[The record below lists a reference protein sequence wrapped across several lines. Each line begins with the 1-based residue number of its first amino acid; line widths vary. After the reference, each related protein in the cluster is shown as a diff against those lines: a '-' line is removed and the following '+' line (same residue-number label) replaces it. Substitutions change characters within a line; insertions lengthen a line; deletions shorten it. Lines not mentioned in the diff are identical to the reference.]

1 MEPGSCSTVLRVLQ
15 SLIERGQSEE
25 IPLVLLRPREVDA
38 ATMFDGDFDFLIDE
52 TRFAEILQAVFSTC
66 QAAGV
71 SFVLQQ
77 QSAFKRQ
84 IDLLDVSGRSV
95 TLEFWPHAEFRTSG
109 GHGHLTRAAIGYGAY
124 RALDKD
130 RRGSLLAAIFLLH
143 LHHKK
148 KDLGLGLVRQRL
160 AYFRDQPAMAPELRV
175 MLQALESRTA
185 DLAAAQQC
193 ALAYLHA
200 QGIPFLRPW
209 RLLAQRLRWTAGNLL
224 KWPAL
229 HTSAVVGP
237 DGSGKTSLL
246 NDVKKGP
253 LKDQFRFQRFKRFI
267 RRPFFHLKRSEPR
280 NVRDEKMLWLILPG
294 AWAYFSLSRWFTGWG
309 KPLMLDRYF
318 YDYFVRNVRSHT
330 EPFRRI
336 LTYDLCTRLAPRPE
350 RLIVASCPVP
360 TIHARKQEMAEA
372 SIGQMYAMYLDQV
385 VRGGVPA
392 TLFCY
397 TGAGLEQS
405 LNDVSAFLRNPELA

>member
-1 MEPGSCSTVLRVLQ
+1 MESGSCVAVLQ
-15 SLIERGQSEE
+15 SLIKRGESEE
-25 IPLVLLRPREVDA
+25 IPWVLLRPRDIDA
-38 ATMFDGDFDFLIDE
+38 ATIFEGDFDFLIDE
-52 TRFAEILQAVFSTC
+52 TRFADILQAVFSAC

-71 SFVLQQ
+71 SFVLRQL
-77 QSAFKRQ
+77 SAFKRQ
-84 IDLLDVSGRSV
+84 IDLLDTGGRSV

-109 GHGHLTRAAIGYGAY
+109 GHGHLTRAAIGYAAY
-124 RALDKD
+124 RAQDKT

-143 LHHKK
+143 LHHKQ
-148 KDLGLGLVRQRL
+148 KDLRLSLVRQRL
-160 AYFRDQPAMAPELRV
+160 AYFRDQPAMAPELRDV
-175 MLQALESRTA
+175 LQALESGTA
-185 DLAAAQQC
+185 DHAAAQQC
-193 ALAYLHA
+193 ALAYLRA
-200 QGIPFLRPW
+200 QGIAFDTPW
-209 RLLAQRLRWTAGNLL
+209 RLLAKRLRWTAGNLL
-224 KWPAL
+224 KWPAV

-237 DGSGKTSLL
+237 DGSGKTALL

-253 LKDQFRFQRFKRFI
+253 LKNQFRFQRFKRFI

-294 AWAYFSLSRWFTGWG
+294 AWAYFSLSRWLTGWTR
-309 KPLMLDRYF
+309 PLLLDRYF

-336 LTYDLCTRLAPRPE
+336 ASYDLCTRLAPRPE

-360 TIHARKQEMAEA
+360 IIHERKQEMAEA
-372 SIGQMYAMYLDQV
+372 SIGQMYAMYIDQV

-397 TGAGLEQS
+397 TGASLEQS
-405 LNDVSAFLRNPELA
+405 LNDVSVFLRNPELA